1 MGNIL
6 LYSDGGLGSSY
17 PVIKGIIS
25 GSSLSA
31 MKSTS
36 VSCSSANTLNISSF
50 EWFVNGRKRWEDK
63 KPTHDSREITSKW
76 SFLPMGSDVVIECK
90 VKGDQDQSTFVFFSV
105 NKERHIKNKLIGNN
119 SEMVKLNSLVL
130 VQFIS
135 LRIFAY

>member
-36 VSCSSANTLNISSF
+36 VSCSSANTFNISSF

-63 KPTHDSREITSKW
+63 KPTYDSREITSTW
-76 SFLPMGSDVVIECK
+76 SFTPQESDVVIECK
-90 VKGDQDQSTFVFFSV
+90 VKDGDNKSFSS
-105 NKERHIKNKLIGNN
+105 LIMMDRRV
-119 SEMVKLNSLVL
+119 S
-130 VQFIS
+130 
-135 LRIFAY
+135 